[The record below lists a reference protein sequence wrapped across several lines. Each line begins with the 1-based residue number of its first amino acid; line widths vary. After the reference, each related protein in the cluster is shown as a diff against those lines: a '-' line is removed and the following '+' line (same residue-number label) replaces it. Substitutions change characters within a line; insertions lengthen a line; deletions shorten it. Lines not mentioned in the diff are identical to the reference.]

1 MEIIDLKKQ
10 IKFSPDRI
18 SREMLSDK
26 PEMRVALMCLKAGQ
40 KLEPHKAP
48 LRLMMYC
55 VQGKGT
61 FTVGEEKIEA
71 DKRQPSSAILP
82 YLMDRGGQGVGLG
95 CYGGSD
101 ARKSSEQAGT
111 SRFFDLL
118 SSGAVPNCL
127 SKKAPGSD
135 PRVFLFFSFCRIL
148 GLLISASNLFPQPHF
163 PGLSEM
169 VLHLQS
175 ALHPQNILPLRS
187 TFLTGFPHPHLP
199 E

>member
-55 VQGKGT
+55 VEGSGT

-71 DKRQPSSAILP
+71 NEKTCILCDPGVPHGFAADKGEKLVV
-82 YLMDRGGQGVGLG
+82 M
-95 CYGGSD
+95 
-101 ARKSSEQAGT
+101 
-111 SRFFDLL
+111 
-118 SSGAVPNCL
+118 AVVTP
-127 SKKAPGSD
+127 
-135 PRVFLFFSFCRIL
+135 V
-148 GLLISASNLFPQPHF
+148 
-163 PGLSEM
+163 E
-169 VLHLQS
+169 
-175 ALHPQNILPLRS
+175 
-187 TFLTGFPHPHLP
+187 
-199 E
+199 